1 MSTESK
7 GTGPGNSA
15 SVENQKIA
23 SKTFVTFWG
32 TRGSISTPGANTE
45 KYGGNT
51 PCISIQHEKTMLIF
65 DAGTG
70 IRNLGLYLIKQNSGH
85 NLHLFLSHTHWDH
98 IQGLPFFMPAYSK
111 DVKITIYGSP
121 NKEQFLESILSRQMD
136 VNYFP
141 VDMNALSANI
151 SIKEIHDQIITIDKM
166 SIEWDEQVCHPGG
179 SVRYRIKTGNTSVI
193 YATDLELNKMGIKS
207 KDQDDEQKEME
218 NKYRKFIH
226 GADLLIGDGQ
236 YTEQEYISRRG
247 WGHSSVELL
256 TNIAYEEEVKQ
267 LAVFHHDPLHSDSML
282 DKLWS
287 IYSPKFNA
295 KEPPMNIFWARE
307 GMTIAV

>member
-1 MSTESK
+1 
-7 GTGPGNSA
+7 
-15 SVENQKIA
+15 
-23 SKTFVTFWG
+23 
-32 TRGSISTPGANTE
+32 
-45 KYGGNT
+45 
-51 PCISIQHEKTMLIF
+51 L
-65 DAGTG
+65 D
-70 IRNLGLYLIKQNSGH
+70 LIKKKNAH
-85 NLHLFLSHTHWDH
+85 DLHLFLSHTHWDH

-111 DVKITIYGSP
+111 DVSIKIYGSP

-141 VDMNALSANI
+141 VDMNALSAKI
-151 SIKEIHDQIITIDKM
+151 SIKEIHDQKIKINNMTV
-166 SIEWDEQVCHPGG
+166 EWDEQVCHPGG
-179 SVRYRIKTGNTSVI
+179 SVRYRITSDNSSII
-193 YATDLELNKMGIKS
+193 YATDVELNKMNINQ
-207 KDQDDEQKEME
+207 KDQDAAQKELE
-218 NKYRKFIH
+218 DKYRQFIK

-236 YTEQEYISRRG
+236 YTDQEYNSRRG

-256 TNIAYEEEVKQ
+256 TEIAYEEEVKQ